1 MPNPI
6 AILHNS
12 EDESLNLRLWTGML
26 LPPLAGG
33 ANVIVGYIVSTYD
46 CNVHNRHL
54 VILVNVL
61 SLAVCGFAAL
71 VLSPTRPRI
80 ESGSDDATVTLRS
93 SRLFLRC
100 LGLWFAAG
108 FALLSLAG
116 TISTLILGACDL

>member
-100 LGLWFAAG
+100 
-108 FALLSLAG
+108 
-116 TISTLILGACDL
+116 